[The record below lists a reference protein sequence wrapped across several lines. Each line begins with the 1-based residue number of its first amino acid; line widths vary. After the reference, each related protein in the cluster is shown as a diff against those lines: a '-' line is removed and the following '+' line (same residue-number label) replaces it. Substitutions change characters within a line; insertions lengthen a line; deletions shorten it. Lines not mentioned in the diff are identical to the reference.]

1 MLSPKGN
8 IGLKKID
15 NKKGNY
21 IYLLIHLDDMVESSR
36 EGNIGWGGGTS
47 TSCMSSV
54 QDLPKER
61 QREKYR

>member
-21 IYLLIHLDDMVESSR
+21 IYLLIHLDDTVESSR
-36 EGNIGWGGGTS
+36 EGNIGWGGGL
-47 TSCMSSV
+47 V
-54 QDLPKER
+54 HLV
-61 QREKYR
+61 

>member
-21 IYLLIHLDDMVESSR
+21 IYHLDDTVESSR
-36 EGNIGWGGGTS
+36 EGNIGWGGGL
-47 TSCMSSV
+47 V
-54 QDLPKER
+54 HLV
-61 QREKYR
+61 